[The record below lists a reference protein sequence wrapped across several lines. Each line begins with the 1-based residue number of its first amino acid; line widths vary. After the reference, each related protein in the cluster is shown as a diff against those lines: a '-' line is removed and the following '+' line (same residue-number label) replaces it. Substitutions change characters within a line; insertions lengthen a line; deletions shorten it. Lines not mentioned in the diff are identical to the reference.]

1 MVLLPR
7 PWGYD
12 DKRFVVVNALPR
24 KTRNDRANHRTTD
37 LRMDQGMEGTSG
49 SPKRREAY
57 GDGILV
63 VPQKENSGVV
73 FLREGAALEGGP
85 ERVSDPDA
93 QERYQEVTTCKG
105 MRNAIN
111 RCVFRASS

>member
-1 MVLLPR
+1 MTELTTQRRTYVWTRGWSELRDRLSAQR
-7 PWGYD
+7 
-12 DKRFVVVNALPR
+12 R
-24 KTRNDRANHRTTD
+24 KATESSEY
-37 LRMDQGMEGTSG
+37 LRKKTA
-49 SPKRREAY
+49 R
-57 GDGILV
+57 LF
-63 VPQKENSGVV
+63 V

-105 MRNAIN
+105 MRKAIN